1 MSSSRDSIRYTLAL
15 CAATLAVGLIAA
27 PSFLSAQT
35 RTSAVAPQSSSDRGV
50 TIEVTPKSIGPG
62 ARVWEFSIQLHT
74 HSSGVSDDLTQSAV
88 LVTDDG
94 RTFKPLGWSDT
105 KLGPH
110 REGLLSFEA
119 PSPLPRAFEL
129 RITRPEEAAPRS
141 FRWQL

>member
-1 MSSSRDSIRYTLAL
+1 MSSSRDSIRNTLAL
-15 CAATLAVGLIAA
+15 CSAAIAIGLVAA
-27 PSFLSAQT
+27 PSLLTAQT
-35 RTSAVAPQSSSDRGV
+35 RTSAVAPLSSSDRGV

-62 ARVWEFSIQLHT
+62 ARLWEFGIQLHT

-94 RTFKPLGWSDT
+94 RTLKPLSWSDT

-110 REGLLSFEA
+110 REGVLSFEA
-119 PSPLPRAFEL
+119 PAPLPRAFEL
-129 RITRPEEAAPRS
+129 RITRPGEGAARS

>member
-1 MSSSRDSIRYTLAL
+1 MSSSRNSVRNTLAL
-15 CAATLAVGLIAA
+15 CTAALAIGLVAA
-27 PSFLSAQT
+27 PSLLPAQI

-62 ARVWEFSIQLHT
+62 ARVWEFSILLHT
-74 HSSGVSDDLTQSAV
+74 HSSGISDDLTQSAV

-94 RTFKPLGWSDT
+94 RTLNPLGWSDT

-119 PSPLPRAFEL
+119 PRPLPRAFEL
-129 RITRPEEAAPRS
+129 RITRPGEAAPRS